1 MITEFEIEHHF
12 IAKFKD
18 THGEPPEG
26 KNFAKSIEGRAPKN
40 ATVLSLEAAAE
51 RLIRT
56 KKAKT
61 FPSFPDCLNAIIE
74 ASRHDAPQA
83 VPGAATKII
92 TPENYAAMA
101 MDHMRAHS
109 SYGAMGCM
117 IEPGSPEWGLWAAYF
132 IAKGISAK
140 RMASIEAFARRPA
153 VEGEERWMV
162 TDRYMVPAR
171 YPMEFDTSAPS
182 VPTTWGEEEAR
193 KRRVSRTSPSSD
205 QKAVAA

>member
-40 ATVLSLEAAAE
+40 ATVLSLETAAE

-74 ASRHDAPQA
+74 ASRHDTPQA
-83 VPGAATKII
+83 TPGAVAKIVM
-92 TPENYAAMA
+92 PENYAAMA
-101 MDHMRAHS
+101 LDHMRLHG
-109 SYGAMGCM
+109 SYGSLGCM
-117 IEPGSPEWGLWAAYF
+117 IEPGSPEWGLWVAYF
-132 IAKGISAK
+132 IAKSIPAK

-153 VEGEERWMV
+153 IEGQIQWIV

-171 YPMEFDTSAPS
+171 YPMEFDASAPS
-182 VPTTWGEEEAR
+182 VPTTWAEETAR
-193 KRRVSRTSPSSD
+193 RNRSSRCATA
-205 QKAVAA
+205 QGANAA

>member
-40 ATVLSLEAAAE
+40 ATVLSLETAAE

-83 VPGAATKII
+83 KPGTLSKIV

-101 MDHMRAHS
+101 LDHMRLHS
-109 SYGAMGCM
+109 YYGAMGCM
-117 IEPGSPEWGLWAAYF
+117 IEPGSPEWGLWVAYF
-132 IAKGISAK
+132 IAKGVPAK

-153 VEGEERWMV
+153 IEGEAQWMV
-162 TDRYMVPAR
+162 TDRYMVPSR
-171 YPMEFDTSAPS
+171 YPMEFDASAPS
-182 VPTTWGEEEAR
+182 VPTTWSEEIDR
-193 KRRVSRTSPSSD
+193 KRRSARTTAQSG
-205 QKAVAA
+205 AEAA